1 MYKQINSNSAVKI
14 IILAG
19 NRDFGREA
27 IASRISAGMWPVI
40 DKPAMKRLIHNLAG
54 QGIKDIT
61 ICSNSDRMLPERTIG
76 IRNEPG
82 LELRFLNEELPAGTA
97 GSIRDAAKKQEHD
110 LFLILPAAMI
120 HPPQISLLIDA
131 HQKQGA
137 DLTVVFNPGMS
148 PEERGEAANIYVC
161 NPSVLECIPEEGYY
175 DIKEGLIPEMIRLG
189 KQVSCFTLPHSVG
202 NFHNRQGYLDAV
214 SDYLE
219 NAEETDIGLNK
230 QERNNNHIVWKGSG
244 VTIESGARFFGRV
257 VLSYGVHIGTNAV
270 IFGPTILGR
279 NVKIGTKS
287 IVINSVLWDNSQVGD
302 NCEIQRSIIDY
313 DVAITGNSTV
323 TEKSVAFT
331 PKGIIGSL
339 LGRLS
344 TLTQDRINKSESSVT
359 MRWFAVGLVLIAF
372 LWSYWPS
379 IMDMWNIWQRSD
391 EYSAGLLVPF
401 LAVYILWSRRQ
412 RLAGVEI
419 KPSLWGI
426 PAFIGAQAV
435 RFFGLFF
442 MFGSAERLS
451 VVLSIASMV
460 LLLFGWELF
469 RKVSTIM
476 LFLVLMLPWPNRVQA
491 AIALP
496 LQDWSTSSAVFCL
509 ETLGYE
515 IVREGNVIHIGQ
527 ASVAVAEAC
536 NGLRMITAF
545 FVISGLVVLL
555 VNRSWWEKLIVFVSS
570 LPIALFCNT
579 LRLAITAIAFT
590 VLEGEYWEKVF
601 HDFGGYAMMPL
612 ALAIVVGEFWF
623 LTKLTTAPN
632 DEKVVL
638 IKGRKISD

>member
-1 MYKQINSNSAVKI
+1 MNNCDSITVL
-14 IILAG
+14 ILAG

-27 IASRISAGMWPVI
+27 IASRVSAGMWPVI
-40 DKPAMKRLIHNLAG
+40 DKPAIRRLICNLAG

-61 ICSNSDRMLPERTIG
+61 ICSNSDSMLPERTIG

-82 LELRFLNEELPAGTA
+82 LELRFLYEELPVGTA
-97 GSIRDAAKKQEHD
+97 GSIRDAAKKQEHN

-120 HPPQISLLIDA
+120 HPPEIGSLIDA

-161 NPSVLECIPEEGYY
+161 NPSVLECIPEDGFY

-189 KQVSCFTLPHSVG
+189 RPVRCATLPHNVG
-202 NFHNRQGYLDAV
+202 NFHNRERYIEAIG
-214 SDYLE
+214 DYLE
-219 NAEETDIGLNK
+219 NSTDIADIDLKRTEQNG
-230 QERNNNHIVWKGSG
+230 NHIIWKGNG
-244 VTIESGARFFGRV
+244 VIIEPGARFFGRV
-257 VLSYGVHIGTNAV
+257 VLSDGVHIETNAV

-287 IVINSVLWDNSQVGD
+287 IVINSVLWDNSQAGD

-323 TEKSVAFT
+323 KEKSVAFA

-344 TLTQDRINKSESSVT
+344 TLTQDGISKSESSVT
-359 MRWFAVGLVLIAF
+359 VRWLAVGLVLIAF
-372 LWSYWPS
+372 LWSYWPG

-412 RLAGVEI
+412 RLARVEI

-442 MFGSAERLS
+442 MFSSAERLS

-476 LFLVLMLPWPNRVQA
+476 LFLILMLPWPNRVQA

-555 VNRSWWEKLIVFVSS
+555 VNRSWWEKLVVFASS
-570 LPIALFCNT
+570 LPIALLCNT

-623 LTKLTTAPN
+623 LTKLTTAPK
-632 DEKVVL
+632 EKVVL
-638 IKGRKISD
+638 IRGRKISD